1 MRKPLTEHQYVALQM
16 AYQCR
21 PLEEITNELG
31 SSEAQVCRTLR
42 RISLGIGCGEYIRP
56 DDLQPPVFEKEQQM
70 GAPHA
75 LH

>member
-1 MRKPLTEHQYVALQM
+1 MPTELTEHQYIALQM
-16 AYQCR
+16 AYQ
-21 PLEEITNELG
+21 
-31 SSEAQVCRTLR
+31 CRTLR
-42 RISLGIGCGEYIRP
+42 RISLGIICGEYIRP

>member
-1 MRKPLTEHQYVALQM
+1 MIVPFTHQYIALQM
-16 AYQCR
+16 AYQ
-21 PLEEITNELG
+21 
-31 SSEAQVCRTLR
+31 CRTLR

>member
-1 MRKPLTEHQYVALQM
+1 MIVPFTHQYIALQM
-16 AYQCR
+16 AYQ
-21 PLEEITNELG
+21 
-31 SSEAQVCRTLR
+31 CRTLR
-42 RISLGIGCGEYIRP
+42 RISLGIGCGEYISP